1 MFRYAKILHSFFLYL
16 FIYLLFGH
24 TAWPMG
30 SHFPDR
36 DRTWAPL
43 QWKRRVSITGLTGKS
58 LHFFFPCMISL
69 IIVLVSLC
77 STWGGGNLILVK
89 LCGPCYPF
97 LLKFSSK
104 FLPSGEFGRIP
115 NLLHHL
121 GIWYLAYQI
130 WAVHCWVVLRSY
142 PQDTSIAH
150 CSFCSSHATLEH
162 IDWWVWEVGPWD
174 LPRGEQSAKSH
185 FYLFVYFLAVSR
197 DMWDLN
203 FQIRDW
209 TRTLCIGSTKSYSL
223 DHQGSPTIS

>member
-1 MFRYAKILHSFFLYL
+1 MQRYYIHSFYIYL
-16 FIYLLFGH
+16 FIYFLATPHGL
-24 TAWPMG
+24 WVLI
-30 SHFPDR
+30 S
-36 DRTWAPL
+36 RTGIEPGPPCSENAES
-43 QWKRRVSITGLTGKS
+43 QS
-58 LHFFFPCMISL
+58 LDWQGNPYIFFFPCMISL

-77 STWGGGNLILVK
+77 STWSGGNLILVK

-121 GIWYLAYQI
+121 GIWCLAYQT

-174 LPRGEQSAKSH
+174 LPRGEQGARSH
-185 FYLFVYFLAVSR
+185 FYLFIYFLAVSR
-197 DMWDLN
+197 DMWDLS
-203 FQIRDW
+203 FQIQDW
-209 TRTLCIGSTKSYSL
+209 TQTLCIGSTKS
-223 DHQGSPTIS
+223 

>member
-1 MFRYAKILHSFFLYL
+1 MQRYYSHSFNIYL
-16 FIYLLFGH
+16 FIYFLATLHGL
-24 TAWPMG
+24 WVLI
-30 SHFPDR
+30 S
-36 DRTWAPL
+36 RTGIEPGPL
-43 QWKRRVSITGLTGKS
+43 CSENAESQS
-58 LHFFFPCMISL
+58 LDCQGNPYIFFFPCMISL

-77 STWGGGNLILVK
+77 STWSGGNLILVK

-121 GIWYLAYQI
+121 GIWYLAYQT
-130 WAVHCWVVLRSY
+130 WAVHCWVVLHAY

-162 IDWWVWEVGPWD
+162 VDWRVWEVGS
-174 LPRGEQSAKSH
+174 LGSAQGWARCKVS
-185 FYLFVYFLAVSR
+185 FLLVYFLAASHG
-197 DMWDLN
+197 MWDLS

-209 TRTLCIGSTKSYSL
+209 TRTLCIGSAKSLPL
-223 DHQGSPTIS
+223 DHQGSPTTS

>member
-1 MFRYAKILHSFFLYL
+1 MDTNLRQHVQICKDITFILLI
-16 FIYLLFGH
+16 FIYLFTFWPHCMACGFSFPGQGSNLGPSAVKTQSLNH
-24 TAWPMG
+24 WTAREIPT
-30 SHFPDR
+30 F
-36 DRTWAPL
+36 
-43 QWKRRVSITGLTGKS
+43 
-58 LHFFFPCMISL
+58 FFFPCMISL

-77 STWGGGNLILVK
+77 STWSGGNLILVK

-121 GIWYLAYQI
+121 GIWYLAYQT
-130 WAVHCWVVLRSY
+130 WAVHCWVVLHAY

-162 IDWWVWEVGPWD
+162 VDWRVWEVGS
-174 LPRGEQSAKSH
+174 LGSAQGWARCKVS
-185 FYLFVYFLAVSR
+185 FLLVYFLAASHG
-197 DMWDLN
+197 MWDLS

-209 TRTLCIGSTKSYSL
+209 TRTLCIGSAKS
-223 DHQGSPTIS
+223 

>member
-1 MFRYAKILHSFFLYL
+1 MGRCRSVTSVLLCFVDTNLRQHVQICKDITFILLIFFL

-24 TAWPMG
+24 TTWPVG

-43 QWKRRVSITGLTGKS
+43 PWKCS
-58 LHFFFPCMISL
+58 LNHQAAREVPTFFFFFFCIISL

-77 STWGGGNLILVK
+77 STWSGGNLILVK

-121 GIWYLAYQI
+121 GIWYLAYQT
-130 WAVHCWVVLRSY
+130 WAVHCQVVFHRY

-150 CSFCSSHATLEH
+150 WSFCSSHATLEH
-162 IDWWVWEVGPWD
+162 VDWWVWEVGPWD
-174 LPRGEQSAKSH
+174 RPRGEQGARSH
-185 FYLFVYFLAVSR
+185 FYLF
-197 DMWDLN
+197 
-203 FQIRDW
+203 I
-209 TRTLCIGSTKSYSL
+209 
-223 DHQGSPTIS
+223 